1 MRISDWSSDVCSS
14 DLDDSDLPKLF
25 ALMNSTDDKEQ
36 AGQVQDAI
44 ISALGNAGDAKTQAA
59 QTDILLNQM
68 QKAGAGKKSRFLRI
82 LASVGGTKALQAV
95 AGAFDKGDRKSTRL
109 NSSH

>member
-1 MRISDWSSDVCSS
+1 
-14 DLDDSDLPKLF
+14 
-25 ALMNSTDDKEQ
+25 MNSTDDKEQ

-95 AGAFDKGDRKSTRL
+95 AGAFDKGDATEKERSEERL
-109 NSSH
+109 VGQECVGRCNSRW

>member
-1 MRISDWSSDVCSS
+1 
-14 DLDDSDLPKLF
+14 
-25 ALMNSTDDKEQ
+25 MNSTDDKEQ

-44 ISALGNAGDAKTQAA
+44 ISALGHAGDAKTQAA

-95 AGAFDKGDRKSTRL
+95 AGAFDKGDATVKEAAL
-109 NSSH
+109 NALTSCARSDEHTSELHH